1 MQPERKVFVYIAISL
16 DGYIAKENDDIS
28 FLSIVDKPGE
38 DYGYS
43 EFIKDVDTVII
54 GRKTYDKVL
63 TFGIEFPHKDKRCYV
78 ITRTPRE
85 PADKLIFYTHSLRDL
100 VLKLKQEEGKNIF
113 VDGGSE
119 IINTLL
125 KQNLVDEF
133 IISVIP
139 VLLGGGIKL
148 FRDGRPGMNLKL
160 IGSKEF
166 DTGLIQLHYRK
177 ISDQQ

>member
-1 MQPERKVFVYIAISL
+1 MQSGRKVLVYIAISL

-28 FLSIVDKPGE
+28 FLSLVDKPGE

-63 TFGIEFPHKDKRCYV
+63 TFGIEFPHKDKKCYV
-78 ITRTPRE
+78 ITRTPR
-85 PADKLIFYTHSLRDL
+85 DSVDNLIFYTHSLKDL
-100 VLKLKQEEGKNIF
+100 VIKLKQDNGKNIF

-119 IINTLL
+119 IINALM

-133 IISVIP
+133 VISIVP
-139 VLLGGGIKL
+139 VFLGDGIKL
-148 FRDGRPGMNLKL
+148 FRDGRPETNLKL
-160 IGSKEF
+160 VESREF
-166 DTGLIQLHYRK
+166 ETGLVQLHYRK
-177 ISDQQ
+177 INN

>member
-1 MQPERKVFVYIAISL
+1 MQSGRKVFVYIAISL

-28 FLSIVDKPGE
+28 FLSLVDKPGE

-63 TFGIEFPHKDKRCYV
+63 TFGIEFPHKDKKCYV

-85 PADKLIFYTHSLRDL
+85 SVDNLIFYTHSLKDL
-100 VLKLKQEEGKNIF
+100 VIKLKQDNGKNIF

-119 IINTLL
+119 IINALM

-133 IISVIP
+133 VISIIP
-139 VLLGGGIKL
+139 VFLGDGIRL
-148 FRDGRPGMNLKL
+148 FRDGRPEMNLKL
-160 IGSKEF
+160 VESKEF
-166 DTGLIQLHYRK
+166 ETGLVQFHYIK
-177 ISDQQ
+177 V

>member
-1 MQPERKVFVYIAISL
+1 MQSGRKVFVYIAISL

-28 FLSIVDKPGE
+28 FLSLVDKPGE

-63 TFGIEFPHKDKRCYV
+63 TFGIEFPHKDKKCYV

-85 PADKLIFYTHSLRDL
+85 SVDNLIFYTHSLKDL
-100 VLKLKQEEGKNIF
+100 VIKLKQGNGKNIF

-133 IISVIP
+133 VISIIP
-139 VLLGGGIKL
+139 VFLGDGIKL
-148 FRDGRPGMNLKL
+148 FRDGRPEMNLKL
-160 IGSKEF
+160 IESKEF
-166 DTGLIQLHYRK
+166 ETGLVQLHYRK
-177 ISDQQ
+177 INI